1 MRYLGVHILRNK
13 ESLVGKKTVDWFGFL
28 MSQTIV
34 KLFMKTGME
43 GKETWKVRKSLG
55 I

>member
-1 MRYLGVHILRNK
+1 MRYLGVHILKKK
-13 ESLVGKKTVDWFGFL
+13 ESLVGKKTVDWSGFS

-34 KLFMKTGME
+34 KPLMKTRME
-43 GKETWKVRKSLG
+43 GKGTWKVRKSLG